1 MISLGIKCW
10 NNYDAVVT
18 EVRGKQPQKRSN
30 IFPHAC
36 TQVQNYFYL
45 KKKKSL
51 IKQEIVG
58 SKCQIH
64 TLQSTEYLGLDPFF
78 HYIQTRRKL
87 SHN

>member
-45 KKKKSL
+45 KKKNHSL
-51 IKQEIVG
+51 N
-58 SKCQIH
+58 
-64 TLQSTEYLGLDPFF
+64 
-78 HYIQTRRKL
+78 RK
-87 SHN
+87 